1 MADKSKRK
9 QQKTINS
16 FFSKSRRLSGE
27 VSDSPAP
34 SPSLPDDSLVNV
46 SLDETDR
53 VVDPVPLEVEN
64 FVNNN
69 VGDKSDESDNEQDEF
84 LHERDEFLDQPV
96 GETERESET
105 LEEGSRDKIKKKEGL
120 DADTEGNIGKGSK
133 NKSVSNDDVTKSRNE
148 SGLRPRQPK
157 LWKFP
162 INKDINTKKTR
173 SFVKSWYDKYPW
185 LEYSVETDSAFC
197 FTCLNFPTPGDQTET
212 PFTEKGFRNWAKAM
226 DTSKGFAKH
235 EKSEQHKNSY
245 LKWINYKKILEG
257 KTTAIESQICPG
269 RDEILKNNRE
279 YFRHLFKYALW
290 FSVNEVPSRGHD
302 ESEDSTNPGK
312 WLTFISMQLETNPT
326 FKDLQV
332 KLLQNSHHS
341 VNYCSK
347 TSFNGFIEVIASAV
361 RDEICN
367 EISESKIFSVLI
379 DESKDMG
386 KREELA
392 LVIRYFKEKVVERF
406 FSMKMLTD
414 FDAEAIKD
422 VTKKNIDDISQK
434 SDGSN
439 IASIGA
445 DGASVMSGQFGG
457 VAELLR
463 SEHFPWLIYV
473 HCTAHRLNLM
483 VNDLMK
489 DSPLSTDVIQTVN
502 SLNSFLNVPK
512 VRQVYE
518 DEHRDMFPRQEVKH
532 LTQQIEIRWGCKFE
546 AIDLLAEKLPLFLS
560 TMVKVSTNANKTHD
574 PKHVEQAS
582 GFYHKL
588 VSGKFIVCLASLRLY
603 LGEMY
608 YLSKELQHENIN
620 WTDVKFEIQRTRS
633 SIGKISPEKVLNEAN
648 NLSDKIHVPLTMN
661 LSIHYTRS
669 SRVPEEAENIISMI
683 EDLNEYMQEKIRD
696 EFDVRFDSKNIE
708 ILKSFTALD
717 SGNDEY
723 LNYNVLEYVLDH
735 FTFLDINRSI
745 LKIELERVK
754 LDLNIGLPISK
765 GRCENLMKLISL
777 KNMVAT
783 STASVERVFSGM
795 NRTCSKLRAKL
806 TPERL
811 GDYLC
816 ISMNRDI
823 AEQLDV
829 DSLINSWSK
838 KISRKV
844 AV

>member
-1 MADKSKRK
+1 MKC
-9 QQKTINS
+9 
-16 FFSKSRRLSGE
+16 
-27 VSDSPAP
+27 P
-34 SPSLPDDSLVNV
+34 
-46 SLDETDR
+46 
-53 VVDPVPLEVEN
+53 
-64 FVNNN
+64 
-69 VGDKSDESDNEQDEF
+69 
-84 LHERDEFLDQPV
+84 H
-96 GETERESET
+96 
-105 LEEGSRDKIKKKEGL
+105 
-120 DADTEGNIGKGSK
+120 
-133 NKSVSNDDVTKSRNE
+133 
-148 SGLRPRQPK
+148 PRILGGQ
-157 LWKFP
+157 
-162 INKDINTKKTR
+162 
-173 SFVKSWYDKYPW
+173 Y
-185 LEYSVETDSAFC
+185 FC
-197 FTCLNFPTPGDQTET
+197 
-212 PFTEKGFRNWAKAM
+212 
-226 DTSKGFAKH
+226 
-235 EKSEQHKNSY
+235 
-245 LKWINYKKILEG
+245 
-257 KTTAIESQICPG
+257 
-269 RDEILKNNRE
+269 
-279 YFRHLFKYALW
+279 
-290 FSVNEVPSRGHD
+290 
-302 ESEDSTNPGK
+302 
-312 WLTFISMQLETNPT
+312 
-326 FKDLQV
+326 
-332 KLLQNSHHS
+332 
-341 VNYCSK
+341 
-347 TSFNGFIEVIASAV
+347 
-361 RDEICN
+361 
-367 EISESKIFSVLI
+367 
-379 DESKDMG
+379 
-386 KREELA
+386 
-392 LVIRYFKEKVVERF
+392 
-406 FSMKMLTD
+406 
-414 FDAEAIKD
+414 
-422 VTKKNIDDISQK
+422 DISQK

-532 LTQQIEIRWGCKFE
+532 LMQQIEIRWGCKFE

-777 KNMVAT
+777 KNTVAT